1 MATISK
7 NGIEP
12 GKLIKSEHL
21 VRIINALAAS
31 SSADIEVS
39 GSVSSSLFYGDGR
52 YLSNVTASNL
62 GTLIAAVQPW
72 HVPYLDGNGNTFQNS
87 TIHVTSSLVNG
98 VQVFYVAINTTAS
111 FEVES
116 RAPEALL
123 VYQDNPDS
131 YSVIR
136 GEGVVDNYFEIE
148 VKNFNTGSS
157 ASSDLVA
164 TANNGTE
171 SDMYVNV
178 GINNEGYDVE
188 GSLGGPNDVYIY
200 GLGQKMVIGNARS
213 GDSGSVTIF
222 AGGFDTE
229 IYRKMVIDPNNRHNI
244 TGSLTISESLDVKQ
258 GGKIT
263 GSFGILGAIT
273 ASNLP
278 GFSVSSSFI
287 PHLEEDFIFR
297 NSALYQSS
305 SLVGGQQVAFVII
318 NGTGSRDLS
327 APEALFV
334 RQNDPGSYNLIAAE
348 GRANSYAQINIIN
361 INSGAGAS
369 ADVVATNDI
378 GTESEY
384 YIDMGINSSNYNVP
398 NVIGIANDA
407 YLYSTG
413 RHLHIGNASPDQP
426 LGFFAGGFDAE
437 FADLKMVLNPNNNHI
452 LTGSL
457 NMSGSL
463 DVKKDVKVSG
473 SLYLLGESLYIN
485 GQKQFNYGAFSDTT
499 TQSGSANI
507 SSSFKFNT
515 VDFSNN
521 ISIANNDGGFPTR
534 ITPVYGGIYNL
545 QFSAQVSD
553 EGPGNSNIWIWL
565 KKNGENVA
573 NTATRIYVRHNEET
587 VAAWNFVVDSTPG
600 DYLELAWQSDDTD
613 VLILAESAA
622 GNIPAIPSIILTV
635 TQVS

>member
-7 NGIEP
+7 SGIES
-12 GKLIKSEHL
+12 GKIIKSEHL
-21 VRIINALAAS
+21 IRIINALAAS
-31 SSADIEVS
+31 SSADIKVS
-39 GSVSSSLFYGDGR
+39 GSVSSSLYYGDGR
-52 YLSNVTASNL
+52 NLTNITASNL
-62 GTLIAAVQPW
+62 GTLVQGVEPW
-72 HVPYLDGNGNTFQNS
+72 HVPYLDGNANAFQNS
-87 TIHVTSSLVNG
+87 PIHVTSSLVNG
-98 VQVFYVAINTTAS
+98 VETFYVAINTTAS
-111 FEVES
+111 FEIES

-131 YSVIR
+131 YTVIR
-136 GEGVVDNYFEIE
+136 GEGLVDNYFQID

-178 GINNEGYDVE
+178 GINNEGYAIE
-188 GSLGGPNDVYIY
+188 GSLGGPNDVYVY

-213 GDSGSVTIF
+213 GDSGSVAIF

-229 IYRKMVIDPNNRHNI
+229 IYRKVFIDPNNKHNI
-244 TGSLTISESLDVKQ
+244 TGSLAISESLDVKQ
-258 GGKIT
+258 GAKIT
-263 GSFGILGAIT
+263 GSFNVLGAVT

-278 GFSVSSSFI
+278 PFSISSSYV
-287 PHLEEDFIFR
+287 PYLTLDGALR
-297 NSALYQSS
+297 NSAIYQSS
-305 SLVGGQQVAFVII
+305 SLVGGSPVSFVVI
-318 NGTGSRDLS
+318 NGTGSRDAA
-327 APEALFV
+327 APEALLV
-334 RQNDPGSYNLIAAE
+334 RQNDPGSYNIIAAE
-348 GRANSYAQINIIN
+348 GIANSYVQLNIIN
-361 INSGAGAS
+361 SNSGSGAS
-369 ADVVATNDI
+369 ADIVATNDI

-413 RHLHIGNASPDQP
+413 RHLHIGNASPGQP

-437 FADLKMVLNPNNNHI
+437 FEHLKMVINPDNNHI

-473 SLYLLGESLYIN
+473 SLYILGESLFVN

-499 TQSGSANI
+499 TQSGSANV
-507 SSSFKFNT
+507 SSSFKFDT
-515 VDFSNN
+515 TDFSQNVSVVNN
-521 ISIANNDGGFPTR
+521 QDGFPTR
-534 ITPVYGGIYNL
+534 ITTVYGGLYNI
-545 QFSAQVSD
+545 QFSTQIKDNGA
-553 EGPGNSNIWIWL
+553 GNSNIWIWL
-565 KKNGENVA
+565 KKNGSNVP

-587 VAAWNFVVDSTPG
+587 VAAWNFLIDTVPN
-600 DYLELAWQSDDTD
+600 DYLEVAWQSDDSD
-613 VLILAESAA
+613 VILLAETSS
-622 GNIPAIPSIILTV
+622 GNIPAIPSIILTI
-635 TQVS
+635 TQVA

>member
-31 SSADIEVS
+31 SSADIKVS

-62 GTLIAAVQPW
+62 GTLIAAVEPW
-72 HVPYLDGNGNTFQNS
+72 HVPYLDGNESTFQNS
-87 TIHVTSSLVNG
+87 PIHVTSSLVNG

-131 YSVIR
+131 YTVIR
-136 GEGVVDNYFEIE
+136 GEGVVDNYFQIDI
-148 VKNFNTGSS
+148 KNFSTGSS

-178 GINNEGYDVE
+178 GINNQNYAVE
-188 GSLGGPNDVYIY
+188 GTLGGPNDVYVY

-229 IYRKMVIDPNNRHNI
+229 VYKKMFID
-244 TGSLTISESLDVKQ
+244 
-258 GGKIT
+258 
-263 GSFGILGAIT
+263 
-273 ASNLP
+273 
-278 GFSVSSSFI
+278 
-287 PHLEEDFIFR
+287 
-297 NSALYQSS
+297 
-305 SLVGGQQVAFVII
+305 
-318 NGTGSRDLS
+318 
-327 APEALFV
+327 
-334 RQNDPGSYNLIAAE
+334 
-348 GRANSYAQINIIN
+348 
-361 INSGAGAS
+361 
-369 ADVVATNDI
+369 
-378 GTESEY
+378 
-384 YIDMGINSSNYNVP
+384 
-398 NVIGIANDA
+398 
-407 YLYSTG
+407 
-413 RHLHIGNASPDQP
+413 
-426 LGFFAGGFDAE
+426 
-437 FADLKMVLNPNNNHI
+437 PNNNHI

-521 ISIANNDGGFPTR
+521 ISIANNNDGFPTR
-534 ITPVYGGIYNL
+534 ITTLYGGIYNL
-545 QFSAQVSD
+545 QFSAQISD
-553 EGPGNSNIWIWL
+553 EGAGDSNIWIWL
-565 KKNGENVA
+565 KKNGQNVP
-573 NTATRIYVRHNEET
+573 NTATRIYVRHNQET
-587 VAAWNFVVDSTPG
+587 VAAWNLISDAAAN
-600 DYLELAWQSDDTD
+600 DYFELAWQSDDTD
-613 VLILAESAA
+613 VVILAESAA
-622 GNIPAIPSIILTV
+622 GNIPAIPSIILTI
-635 TQVS
+635 TQIS